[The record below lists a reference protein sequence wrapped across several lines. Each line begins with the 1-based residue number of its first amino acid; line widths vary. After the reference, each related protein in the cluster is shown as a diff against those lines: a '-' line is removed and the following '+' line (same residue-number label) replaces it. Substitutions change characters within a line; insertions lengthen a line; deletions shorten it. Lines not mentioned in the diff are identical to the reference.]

1 MGIFKLVSGYE
12 PSGDQ
17 PEAIRELAR
26 GIREDKRFQVLL
38 GVTGSGKTFT
48 IANVIKEFDRPVL
61 VLSHNKTLAA
71 QLYGELKQLFPENA
85 VEYFI
90 SYYDY
95 YQPEAYIPG
104 KDIYIEKDSD
114 INEQIEKLRLRA
126 TMSLME
132 RRDVIIVASVSCI
145 YGLGVPEE
153 YREALIRVEVGMK
166 IQRDELLEKLVTAH
180 YSRNDIAFEHG
191 AFRVRGDIVDIYPA
205 YLEHCLRVEFF
216 GDEISRLEKLHPIS
230 YQSLGDVSEYPI
242 YPAIHFIMSEDKL
255 KNALGSI
262 ETEMIQ
268 RVRYFKEN
276 ERWVEAD
283 RLQSRTKFDLE
294 MLNELGY
301 CSGIENYSRHLTGSA
316 PGEPPNC
323 LLDYFPEDFIFIID
337 ESHVTIPQVH
347 GMYGGDYT
355 RKKNLVDYGFR
366 LPSAFDNR
374 PLRFE
379 EFERYLRNVIF
390 VSATPADYE
399 LGLTHGEIV
408 EQIIRPTG
416 LLDPEMEV
424 QPIRNQVDDLISQI
438 RERVARN
445 QKVLV
450 MTLTK
455 RMSEDLS
462 TYLQNAGIKSKYLHS
477 EIDSIERARIIREL
491 RLGEFDVIVGVNLLR
506 EGLDLPEVSLVAIL
520 DADKTGFLRSARS
533 LIQIS
538 GRAARNV
545 DGKVVLYADVI
556 TDAIRDT
563 LNETNRRR
571 AKQLAYNKKHGI
583 TPLTISKTIEQIM
596 QSTAI
601 AEGYAS
607 IDKKEAVSE
616 KASREE
622 FFQYL
627 DLDNKDK
634 LLQLLKKEMK
644 RAAAKLDFERA
655 AELRDRLLELE
666 EGGEAIFAKAP
677 DPKEA

>member
-1 MGIFKLVSGYE
+1 MALFKLDSEYK

-17 PEAIRELAR
+17 PQAIEELVD
-26 GIREDKRFQVLL
+26 GIRAGKQAQVLL
-38 GVTGSGKTFT
+38 GVTGSGKTYT
-48 IANVIKEFDRPVL
+48 IANVIAQLDRPVL

-71 QLYGELKQLFPENA
+71 QHYGEFKQLFPDNA

-114 INEQIEKLRLRA
+114 INQQIEKLRLRA

-153 YREALIRVEVGMK
+153 YREALIRLEVGAKMD
-166 IQRDELLEKLVTAH
+166 RDELIQKLVLAH
-180 YSRNDIAFEHG
+180 YSRNDIAFERG

-216 GDEISRLEKLHPIS
+216 GDEIVGLQKLHPIS
-230 YQSLGDVSEYPI
+230 YQVLESVSSYPV
-242 YPAIHFIMSEDKL
+242 YPAIHFIMNEDRMRG
-255 KNALGSI
+255 ALHSI
-262 ETEMIQ
+262 EREMEERVKFYLDNQ
-268 RVRYFKEN
+268 RY
-276 ERWVEAD
+276 VEAD
-283 RLQSRTKFDLE
+283 RLKQRTMFDLE
-294 MLNELGY
+294 MLRELGY
-301 CSGIENYSRHLTGSA
+301 CSGIENYSRHLTGTP
-316 PGEPPNC
+316 PGQPPSC
-323 LLDYFPEDFIFIID
+323 LLDYFPDDFIFVID

-347 GMYGGDYT
+347 GMYGGDFT
-355 RKKNLVDYGFR
+355 RKKNLVEYGFR

-399 LGLTHGEIV
+399 VGLTRGVVV
-408 EQIIRPTG
+408 EQVIRPTG
-416 LLDPEMEV
+416 LVDPEIEIK
-424 QPIRNQVDDLISQI
+424 PIRNQVDDLIEQVKA
-438 RERVARN
+438 RVA
-445 QKVLV
+445 KGHKALV

-462 TYLQNAGIKSKYLHS
+462 TYLNNAGVRSKWLHS
-477 EIDSIERARIIREL
+477 EIDSIERAKIIRSL

-545 DGKVVLYADVI
+545 EGKVVLYADEI
-556 TDAIRDT
+556 TDAIART
-563 LNETNRRR
+563 LEETNRRR
-571 AKQLAYNKKHGI
+571 AKQLAYNIEHGI
-583 TPLTISKTIEQIM
+583 TPQTIQKSIEQIM

-607 IDKKEAVSE
+607 MEAEKDEDAKPSKADFSEYLEIDN
-616 KASREE
+616 R
-622 FFQYL
+622 
-627 DLDNKDK
+627 DK
-634 LLQLLKKEMK
+634 LIALLKKEMQ

-655 AELRDRLLELE
+655 AELRDRIAEMESL
-666 EGGEAIFAKAP
+666 
-677 DPKEA
+677 

>member
-1 MGIFKLVSGYE
+1 MGIFKLQTDYL

-17 PEAIRELAR
+17 PEAIAELEA
-26 GIREDKRFQVLL
+26 GIRAGKRFQVLL

-48 IANVIKEFDRPVL
+48 IANVISRLDRPVL

-71 QLYGELKQLFPENA
+71 QLYGELKQLFPDNA

-104 KDIYIEKDSD
+104 KDIYIEKDAD
-114 INEQIEKLRLRA
+114 INAQIEKLRLRA

-153 YREALIRVEVGMK
+153 YREALIRLETGMK
-166 IQRDELLEKLVTAH
+166 MDRDELLAKLVAAH
-180 YSRNDIAFEHG
+180 YSRNDIAFERG

-216 GDEISRLEKLHPIS
+216 GDEICRLEKLHPIS
-230 YQSLGDVSEYPI
+230 YQSLGEVTQYPV
-242 YPAIHFIMSEDKL
+242 YPAIHFIMSQEKL
-255 KNALGSI
+255 NQALSSI
-262 ETEMIQ
+262 ENEM
-268 RVRYFKEN
+268 N
-276 ERWVEAD
+276 ERVAWYLANQRYVEAD

-294 MLNELGY
+294 MLAELGY
-301 CSGIENYSRHLTGSA
+301 CSGIENYTRHLTGA
-316 PGEPPNC
+316 KPGEPPNC
-323 LLDYFPEDFIFIID
+323 LLDYFPEDFLFIID

-347 GMYGGDYT
+347 GMFGGDYT

-379 EFERYLRNVIF
+379 EFESYMRSVIF

-399 LGLTHGEIV
+399 LELTQGEIV
-408 EQIIRPTG
+408 EQVIRPTG
-416 LLDPEMEV
+416 LLDPEIEIK
-424 QPIRNQVDDLISQI
+424 PIRNQVDDLIAQI
-438 RERVARN
+438 RERLAKN
-445 QKVLV
+445 HKVLV

-462 TYLQNAGIKSKYLHS
+462 VYLQNAGIKAKYLHS
-477 EIDSIERARIIREL
+477 DIDSIERAQIIRSL
-491 RLGEFDVIVGVNLLR
+491 RLGEYDVIVGVNLLR

-545 DGKVVLYADVI
+545 DGKVVLYADEI
-556 TDAIRDT
+556 TDAIQTT
-563 LNETNRRR
+563 LDETNRRR
-571 AKQLAYNKKHGI
+571 AKQLSYNQEHGI
-583 TPLTISKTIEQIM
+583 TPQSISKTIEQIM

-607 IDKKEAVSE
+607 IDKDGAKEE
-616 KASREE
+616 KPDKED
-622 FFQYL
+622 FYQYL
-627 DLDNKDK
+627 ELDNRDK
-634 LLQLLKKEMK
+634 LLELLRKEMK
-644 RAAAKLDFERA
+644 RAASRLDFERA
-655 AELRDRLLELE
+655 AELRDKISELE
-666 EGGEAIFAKAP
+666 K
-677 DPKEA
+677 K

>member
-1 MGIFKLVSGYE
+1 MGIFKLQTDYQ

-17 PEAIRELAR
+17 PEAIAELEA
-26 GIREDKRFQVLL
+26 GIRAGKRFQVLL

-48 IANVIKEFDRPVL
+48 IANVISRLDRPVL

-71 QLYGELKQLFPENA
+71 QLYGELKQLFPDNA

-104 KDIYIEKDSD
+104 KDIYIEKDAD
-114 INEQIEKLRLRA
+114 INAQIEKLRLRA

-153 YREALIRVEVGMK
+153 YREALIRLETGMK
-166 IQRDELLEKLVTAH
+166 MDRDELLAKLVAAH
-180 YSRNDIAFEHG
+180 YSRNDIAFERG

-216 GDEISRLEKLHPIS
+216 GDEICRLEKLHPIS
-230 YQSLGDVSEYPI
+230 YQSLGEVTQYPV
-242 YPAIHFIMSEDKL
+242 YPAIHFIMSQEKL
-255 KNALGSI
+255 NQALSYI
-262 ETEMIQ
+262 
-268 RVRYFKEN
+268 EN
-276 ERWVEAD
+276 EMNERVAWDLANQRYVEAD

-294 MLNELGY
+294 MLAELGY
-301 CSGIENYSRHLTGSA
+301 CSGIENYTRHLTGA
-316 PGEPPNC
+316 KPGEPPNC
-323 LLDYFPEDFIFIID
+323 LLDYFPEDFLFIID

-347 GMYGGDYT
+347 GMFGGDYT

-379 EFERYLRNVIF
+379 EFESYMRSVIF

-399 LGLTHGEIV
+399 LELTQGEIV
-408 EQIIRPTG
+408 EQVIRPTG
-416 LLDPEMEV
+416 LLDPEIEIK
-424 QPIRNQVDDLISQI
+424 PIRNQVDDLIAQI
-438 RERVARN
+438 RERLAKN
-445 QKVLV
+445 HKVLV

-462 TYLQNAGIKSKYLHS
+462 VYLQNAGIKAKYLHS
-477 EIDSIERARIIREL
+477 DIDSIERAQIIRSL
-491 RLGEFDVIVGVNLLR
+491 RLGEYDVIVGVNLLR

-545 DGKVVLYADVI
+545 DGKVVLYADEI
-556 TDAIRDT
+556 TDAIQTT
-563 LNETNRRR
+563 LDETNRRR
-571 AKQLAYNKKHGI
+571 AKQLSYNQEHGI
-583 TPLTISKTIEQIM
+583 TPQSISKTIEQIM

-607 IDKKEAVSE
+607 IDKDGAKEE
-616 KASREE
+616 KPDKED
-622 FFQYL
+622 FYQYL
-627 DLDNKDK
+627 ELDNRDK
-634 LLQLLKKEMK
+634 LLELLRKEMK
-644 RAAAKLDFERA
+644 RAASRLDFERA
-655 AELRDRLLELE
+655 AELRDKISELE
-666 EGGEAIFAKAP
+666 K
-677 DPKEA
+677 K

>member
-1 MGIFKLVSGYE
+1 MGIFKLHSEYA

-17 PEAIRELAR
+17 PEAIAALAE
-26 GIREDKRFQVLL
+26 GIRTQKQHQVLL
-38 GVTGSGKTFT
+38 GVTGSGKTYT
-48 IANVIKEFDRPVL
+48 IANVIAQFDRPVL

-71 QLYGELKQLFPENA
+71 QLYGEFKQLFPENA

-153 YREALIRVEVGMK
+153 YREALIRVEVGMPMG
-166 IQRDELLEKLVTAH
+166 RDELLQKLVTAH
-180 YSRNDIAFEHG
+180 YSRNDIAFERG

-230 YQSLGDVSEYPI
+230 YQSLGEVSEYPI
-242 YPAIHFIMSEDKL
+242 YPAIHFIMNEDRL
-255 KNALGSI
+255 KAALGSI
-262 ETEMIQ
+262 EQELEE
-268 RVRYFKEN
+268 RVSFYLANQKY
-276 ERWVEAD
+276 VEAD

-294 MLNELGY
+294 MLSELGF
-301 CSGIENYSRHLTGSA
+301 CSGIENYSRHLTGAA

-323 LLDYFPEDFIFIID
+323 LLDYFPGDFIFVID

-347 GMYGGDYT
+347 GMYSGDFT

-379 EFERYLRNVIF
+379 EFEKYLRQVIF

-399 LGLTHGEIV
+399 LGLTQGEIV
-408 EQIIRPTG
+408 EQVVRPTG
-416 LLDPEMEV
+416 LLDPEVEIK
-424 QPIRNQVDDLISQI
+424 PIRNQVDDLIGQI
-438 RERVARN
+438 RQRVERN

-455 RMSEDLS
+455 RMSEDLT
-462 TYLQNAGIKSKYLHS
+462 TYLGNAGIRAKYLHS
-477 EIDSIERARIIREL
+477 EIDSIERAQIIRGL

-520 DADKTGFLRSARS
+520 DADKTGFLRSTRS

-545 DGKVVLYADVI
+545 DGKVVLYADEI
-556 TDAIRDT
+556 TDAIQKT

-571 AKQLAYNKKHGI
+571 AKQLEFNATHGI
-583 TPLTISKTIEQIM
+583 TPQSISKTIEQIM
-596 QSTAI
+596 ASTAI

-607 IDKKEAVSE
+607 IDKADEPETKPD
-616 KASREE
+616 KEE
-622 FFQYL
+622 FYQFL
-627 DLDNKDK
+627 ELDNKEK
-634 LLQLLKKEMK
+634 LLALLKKEMK
-644 RAAAKLDFERA
+644 RAASKLDFERA
-655 AELRDRLLELE
+655 AELRDKISQLE
-666 EGGEAIFAKAP
+666 A
-677 DPKEA
+677 

>member
-1 MGIFKLVSGYE
+1 MGIFKLQTDYQ

-17 PEAIRELAR
+17 PEAIAELEA
-26 GIREDKRFQVLL
+26 GIRSGKRFQVLL

-48 IANVIKEFDRPVL
+48 IANVIARLDRPVL

-71 QLYGELKQLFPENA
+71 QLYGELKQLFPDNA

-114 INEQIEKLRLRA
+114 INAQIEKLRLRA

-153 YREALIRVEVGMK
+153 YREALIRLETGMK
-166 IQRDELLEKLVTAH
+166 MDREELLAKLVTAH
-180 YSRNDIAFEHG
+180 YSRNDIAFERG

-216 GDEISRLEKLHPIS
+216 GDEINRLEKLHPIS
-230 YQSLGDVSEYPI
+230 YQSLGEVSQYPV
-242 YPAIHFIMSEDKL
+242 YPAIHFIMSQEKL
-255 KNALGSI
+255 NQALGSI
-262 ETEMIQ
+262 ENEM
-268 RVRYFKEN
+268 N
-276 ERWVEAD
+276 ERVAWYLANQRYVEAD

-294 MLNELGY
+294 MLAELGF
-301 CSGIENYSRHLTGSA
+301 CSGIENYTRHLTGA
-316 PGEPPNC
+316 KPGEPPNC
-323 LLDYFPEDFIFIID
+323 LLDYFPEDFLFIID
-337 ESHVTIPQVH
+337 ESHVSIPQVH

-379 EFERYLRNVIF
+379 EFESYMRSVIF

-399 LGLTHGEIV
+399 LELTSGEIV
-408 EQIIRPTG
+408 EQVIRPTG
-416 LLDPEMEV
+416 LLDPEIEIK
-424 QPIRNQVDDLISQI
+424 PIRNQVDDLITQI
-438 RERVARN
+438 RQRIAKN
-445 QKVLV
+445 HKVLV

-462 TYLQNAGIKSKYLHS
+462 VYLQNAGIKAKYLHS
-477 EIDSIERARIIREL
+477 DIDSIERAQIIRAL
-491 RLGEFDVIVGVNLLR
+491 RLGEYDVIVGVNLLR

-545 DGKVVLYADVI
+545 DGKVVLYADEI
-556 TDAIRDT
+556 TDAIQTT

-571 AKQLAYNKKHGI
+571 AKQLSYNQEHGI
-583 TPLTISKTIEQIM
+583 TPQSISKTIDQIM

-607 IDKKEAVSE
+607 IDKDEPKEE
-616 KASREE
+616 KPDKED
-622 FFQYL
+622 FYQYL
-627 DLDNKDK
+627 ELDNRDK
-634 LLQLLKKEMK
+634 LLDLLKKEMK
-644 RAAAKLDFERA
+644 RAASRLDFERA
-655 AELRDRLLELE
+655 AELRDKISELE
-666 EGGEAIFAKAP
+666 K
-677 DPKEA
+677 K